1 MITFDQ
7 PVMVLVA
14 VFRVARLDP
23 HRAAKPNIVSKKV
36 TIPVNAISTYNV
48 FSAAVLHRMKRRRSM
63 RRLMSSILS
72 IRSPVM
78 RKWNPWAYVDARDVA
93 QSTGS

>member
-1 MITFDQ
+1 
-7 PVMVLVA
+7 
-14 VFRVARLDP
+14 
-23 HRAAKPNIVSKKV
+23 
-36 TIPVNAISTYNV
+36 
-48 FSAAVLHRMKRRRSM
+48 MKRRRSM
-63 RRLMSSILS
+63 RQLMSSILS